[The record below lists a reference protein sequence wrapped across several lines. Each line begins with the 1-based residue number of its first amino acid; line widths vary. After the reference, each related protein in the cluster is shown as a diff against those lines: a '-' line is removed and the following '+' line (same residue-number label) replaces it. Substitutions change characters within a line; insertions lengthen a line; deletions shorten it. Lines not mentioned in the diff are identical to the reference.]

1 MTLLSDGKLAI
12 IFEAGSEQGFI
23 KASNRPAGWM
33 RLDFLVL
40 PADITD
46 YDYWF

>member
-23 KASNRPAGWM
+23 KAANRPAGWM